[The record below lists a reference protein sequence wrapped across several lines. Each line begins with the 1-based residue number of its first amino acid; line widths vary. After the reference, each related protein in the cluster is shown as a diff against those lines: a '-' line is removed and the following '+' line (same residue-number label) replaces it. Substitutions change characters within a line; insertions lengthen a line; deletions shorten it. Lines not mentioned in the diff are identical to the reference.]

1 MRTTLDIDDDV
12 LEAAKERAAGQKTT
26 TGKVISDLVRQS
38 LTRPAEGPLIERNG
52 FFVLP
57 SRGGVVTSALVKRL
71 EAEADIEDA
80 GLLPKD

>member
-12 LEAAKERAAGQKTT
+12 LAAAKERAASQKTT
-26 TGKVISDLVRQS
+26 TGKVISELARQT

-57 SRGGVVTSALVKRL
+57 SRGGVVTTALVKRL
-71 EAEADIEDA
+71 EQEADLQDA
-80 GLLPKD
+80 GLLPRA